1 MSGDANRH
9 WALIFEADLFWALPS
24 VGLCLMIFT
33 GMTMISQRVGEKNDK
48 CIPALI
54 CW

>member
-9 WALIFEADLFWALPS
+9 WALIFEADLFWALLS
-24 VGLCLMIFT
+24 VVLCLMIF
-33 GMTMISQRVGEKNDK
+33 MIMISQRVGEKDDK

-54 CW
+54 FW